1 MSRAAR
7 AAALAVPIAALA
19 VLALAAASPAP
30 VGAQQRRVVVVGD
43 SVILGAQST
52 MVPAFA
58 GRGWQVT
65 FDAAVN
71 RSSAAAL
78 GAVEA
83 HRGELT
89 DSLVLSVGANDAANT
104 GAFAQRVAAIL
115 DATAT
120 VPHVYVL
127 TIREVR
133 DYYGPANQAIRDVA
147 AGRPNVTV
155 LDWHAATVGD
165 ASLTA
170 ADGLHLN
177 GAGAT
182 RMTQL
187 VTDAVVAGA
196 VPGAA
201 VPPAPTAAPTTPAP
215 TAAPPTTPAPTTAAP
230 TTTAPTTTA
239 PTTTAPTTGRA
250 PSTERVAED
259 ALVDVGALWT
269 VGGGVALV
277 VAVLALAG
285 VVLAGWSLATAGRPP
300 TSGVPSAA
308 HPAVRARQ
316 RAERIAAAADAAD
329 GAGITQQS

>member
-19 VLALAAASPAP
+19 VLAFAAASSSP

-78 GAVEA
+78 DAVEA

-89 DSLVLSVGANDAANT
+89 DSLVLSVGANDAGNT

-133 DYYGPANQAIRDVA
+133 DYYRPANQAIRDVA

-155 LDWHAATVGD
+155 LDWHAATAGD

-170 ADGLHLN
+170 SDGLHLN
-177 GAGAT
+177 GAGAA

-187 VTDAVVAGA
+187 VTDAVVAGT

-201 VPPAPTAAPTTPAP
+201 APPPPTAAPTTPAP
-215 TAAPPTTPAPTTAAP
+215 TTAPPTTPAPTTAAP
-230 TTTAPTTTA
+230 TTTAPTSTA
-239 PTTTAPTTGRA
+239 PTTAAPTTGRA
-250 PSTERVAED
+250 PSTEERVAED
-259 ALVDVGALWT
+259 ALFDVGALWT

-329 GAGITQQS
+329 G